1 MRRIA
6 FIAANET
13 VSWGGSEHC
22 WSAAAER
29 LARQGVRVHV
39 SYKSWGAPIEQIE
52 HLRSLGCRIFLRPT
66 PSLPERIQRKI
77 LLPNGYPRHHVNEIG
92 AAADLTVISQ
102 GGSYDGITWMEAARA
117 EGLRYAVITQSANE
131 EWWPIDSVGEQL
143 AACYEGASAAYF
155 VSQSNLDLVRLQLV
169 TPLTYGCVIRNPFNV
184 PYDAAPPWPGDPSDS
199 LSLASVARLDAVQ
212 KGQDLLVKILDRPH
226 WRARKIHLTLAG
238 TGITERA
245 LQKIVANFNLPN
257 VQFAGFVENIEQ
269 FWGRHHA
276 LLLASRFEG
285 MPLALVEAML
295 CGRACIA
302 TDVGGNPELI
312 RDGVN
317 GFLAKAAAVDLLDE
331 AMNRAWENRHRLREM
346 GEAAANDVRQWV
358 SPDPTGDFV
367 RELEALAAS
376 PRRQPAAPAHKGS

>member
-1 MRRIA
+1 MDHIHQV
-6 FIAANET
+6 AA
-13 VSWGGSEHC
+13 G
-22 WSAAAER
+22 
-29 LARQGVRVHV
+29 
-39 SYKSWGAPIEQIE
+39 
-52 HLRSLGCRIFLRPT
+52 
-66 PSLPERIQRKI
+66 
-77 LLPNGYPRHHVNEIG
+77 
-92 AAADLTVISQ
+92 ADLIVISQ
-102 GGSYDGITWMEAARA
+102 GGSHDGLAWMEAARS
-117 EGLRYAVITQSANE
+117 EGLKYAVISQSANE
-131 EWWPIDSVGEQL
+131 QWWPIDSVGERV
-143 AACYEGASAAYF
+143 AECYEAAAAAYF
-155 VSQSNLDLVRLQLV
+155 VSEANLALTRLQLV
-169 TPLTYGCVIRNPFNV
+169 TPLTRGRVIRNPFNV
-184 PYDAAPPWPGDPSDS
+184 RYDAQPPWPGDPSDS
-199 LSLASVARLDAVQ
+199 LSLASVARLDVVQ
-212 KGQDLLVKILDRPH
+212 KGQDLLIKVLDRPH
-226 WRARKIHLTLAG
+226 WRARSVRVTLAG

-269 FWGRHHA
+269 FWSRHHA

-317 GFLAKAAAVDLLDE
+317 GFLAKAATVDLLDE

-367 RELEALAAS
+367 RELDALAAS
-376 PRRQPAAPAHKGS
+376 PRRQHATPSNKGSSDCIPRQPVHAMEFSL